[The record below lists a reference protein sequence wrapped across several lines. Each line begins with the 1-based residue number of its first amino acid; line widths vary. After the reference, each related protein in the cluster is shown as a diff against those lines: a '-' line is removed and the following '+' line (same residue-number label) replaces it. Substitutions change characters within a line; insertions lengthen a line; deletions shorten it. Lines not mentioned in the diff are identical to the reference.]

1 MSIVVPFNTYF
12 GDSIQSNLPDV
23 VFGLILSFLDLE
35 SYDILCRLNA
45 YLQVISTDDFNY
57 LSKINYIPGSK
68 YLPDIK
74 LNCIQLH
81 SFINIMRCMPLLFQ
95 PAKTKKLNG
104 QQCKHYIEHLFSNGV
119 AYWGNHM
126 NDYYFTNKKFLNG
139 VQRYSTF
146 GKLRI
151 TGVKGCCSYIDRLV
165 TVLAFILS
173 GFTRIGEEFLIKDVR
188 HTKPVVFQN
197 RHLTI
202 NKPIEGDLALTF

>member
-1 MSIVVPFNTYF
+1 MSIVVPFKTYF

-35 SYDILCRLNA
+35 SYDLLCRVNA
-45 YLQVISTDDFNY
+45 YLRVISTDDFNY
-57 LSKINYIPGSK
+57 LSKVNSITGSK
-68 YLPDIK
+68 YLHIRI
-74 LNCIQLH
+74 LNSIELH
-81 SFINIMRCMPLLFQ
+81 SFINIMRCMPLLYE
-95 PAKTKKLNG
+95 PTKTKKLTG
-104 QQCKHYIEHLFSNGV
+104 QQCKHYIEHMFSNGA

-139 VQRYSTF
+139 VQRYRTF

-151 TGVKGCCSYIDRLV
+151 TGIKDCCSYIDRLV

-173 GFTRIGEEFLIKDVR
+173 GFTRIGEEFLIKEVR
-188 HTKPVVFQN
+188 HTKPVIFQN

-202 NKPIEGDLALTF
+202 NKPIEGDPALTF